1 MKTRPSI
8 KINTHQRQVRLHNCI
23 QTILEVHEFMGGQ
36 AIQLDIVQQLENL
49 RDLITHFQPE
59 LLSERDLEKIEESTS
74 HLLRELG
81 KIFHLKKLGM
91 IHPGYYH

>member
-1 MKTRPSI
+1 M
-8 KINTHQRQVRLHNCI
+8 
-23 QTILEVHEFMGGQ
+23 
-36 AIQLDIVQQLENL
+36 DIVQQLENL
-49 RDLITHFQPE
+49 RDVITHFQPE

-74 HLLRELG
+74 HLLQELG